1 MGFTVAMIG
10 NEARPYAQTSE
21 AQLIELGKERGV
33 DVTIKC
39 AAPLPALPRSPRL
52 LAPALLPVAPH
63 FQLPTTALLSLPL
76 SVACPLL
83 RALLPGA
90 ASDSFSPC
98 FAAHTLLLRAECR
111 PCAGGWTRS

>member
-33 DVTIKC
+33 EVTIKC
-39 AAPLPALPRSPRL
+39 AAPRGCSLRRCSLFRRLFRFLRL
-52 LAPALLPVAPH
+52 LFVPSRSLSPASGSAARVA
-63 FQLPTTALLSLPL
+63 S
-76 SVACPLL
+76 
-83 RALLPGA
+83 G
-90 ASDSFSPC
+90 SFSPC
-98 FAAHTLLLRAECR
+98 FAAHNLLLRAECR